1 MPANST
7 GVVVAAVSSLPMAD
21 VYQVTVTAPTAD
33 EATSL
38 GRMAVE
44 RRLAACAQVSGPI
57 ASTYRWQGEVQSASE
72 WVTTCKTKAACLGSL
87 MDALRAA
94 HSYEV
99 PEIIA
104 ASVEAGDR
112 DYLAWVV
119 TETSADS

>member
-1 MPANST
+1 
-7 GVVVAAVSSLPMAD
+7 MAD
-21 VYQVTVTAPTAD
+21 VYQVIVTAPTAD

-57 ASTYRWQGEVQSASE
+57 TSTYRWQGSVQSASE
-72 WVTTCKTKAACLGSL
+72 WVTTCKTEAACLDTL
-87 MDALRAA
+87 MHALRAS

-104 ASVEAGDR
+104 SKVETGDR
-112 DYLAWVV
+112 DYLAWVAS
-119 TETSADS
+119 ETGAES

>member
-1 MPANST
+1 MT
-7 GVVVAAVSSLPMAD
+7 D
-21 VYQVTVTAPTAD
+21 VYQVAVTAPTAD

-57 ASTYRWQGEVQSASE
+57 ASTYRWHGEVCSTSE
-72 WVTTCKTKAACLGSL
+72 WVVTCKTKAACLGSL

-99 PEIIA
+99 PEIVA
-104 ASVEAGDR
+104 TGVEAGDR

>member
-1 MPANST
+1 
-7 GVVVAAVSSLPMAD
+7 MAD
-21 VYQVTVTAPTAD
+21 VYQVTATAPTAD

-57 ASTYRWQGEVQSASE
+57 ASTYRWHGEVEAASE
-72 WVTTCKTKAACLGSL
+72 WVTTCKTTAACLEPL

-104 ASVEAGDR
+104 AGVEAGDR
-112 DYLAWVV
+112 DYLAWVAA
-119 TETSADS
+119 ETVAGA